1 MSVFD
6 LNANTSS
13 SATQATGNTGSV
25 QQQTVYQ
32 EGSNT
37 GGQQNTSP
45 ENQLS
50 GDGKKIVLDGPLS
63 EIYTKALNA
72 IYSKDTVEQVEEKV
86 GQETQQ
92 MDAVLVADI
101 HKLAEKNKK
110 DQMEQAANAAY
121 VYVTDDES
129 LKGNGL
135 TAAFDNVRIALD
147 MKGFDK
153 KVVCIECRNPTTYPK
168 VELLANFAR
177 GLNVPV
183 FYTRQAAM
191 GYLKDL

>member
-6 LNANTSS
+6 LSANTSS
-13 SATQATGNTGSV
+13 SATQVTGETGSV
-25 QQQTVYQ
+25 QQQTLYQ

-45 ENQLS
+45 ENQLA

-72 IYSKDTVEQVEEKV
+72 IYSKEVVEQTEEKV

-101 HKLAEKNKK
+101 HKLAEKSKK
-110 DQMEQAANAAY
+110 DQMEHAANAAY

-135 TAAFDNVRIALD
+135 TSAFDNVRIALD

-153 KVVCIECRNPTTYPK
+153 KVVCIECRNPGTYPK
-168 VELLANFAR
+168 VELLANFVRAMH
-177 GLNVPV
+177 VPV

-191 GYLKDL
+191 NHLKSL